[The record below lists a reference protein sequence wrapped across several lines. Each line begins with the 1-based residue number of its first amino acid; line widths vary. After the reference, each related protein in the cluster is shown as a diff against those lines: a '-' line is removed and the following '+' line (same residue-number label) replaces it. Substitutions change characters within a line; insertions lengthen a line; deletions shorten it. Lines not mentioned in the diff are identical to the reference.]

1 MFKATVYY
9 EQALNI
15 HLFFLNIIKYKFH
28 ESQRLIIFKAKLFD
42 TFILRQKE
50 KNRLNCLLLI

>member
-28 ESQRLIIFKAKLFD
+28 ESQRLIIF
-42 TFILRQKE
+42 
-50 KNRLNCLLLI
+50 